1 MTVVKESETRGLYPS
16 HDKKLVY
23 GRLDTILLHPETFF
37 PKKRLSR
44 MTPYHIFT
52 GVGFICTVLDD
63 RLQADT
69 WFFKDR
75 KSLDRFVRQVKDSLH
90 FIEECFYAS
99 VVQQN
104 TEDPFQSR

>member
-52 GVGFICTVLDD
+52 GVGFICTFLMID
-63 RLQADT
+63 
-69 WFFKDR
+69 
-75 KSLDRFVRQVKDSLH
+75 SRQIH
-90 FIEECFYAS
+90 GF
-99 VVQQN
+99 
-104 TEDPFQSR
+104 SR